1 MKMKGR
7 APNPFMYFSEVH
19 TITYNEACYTGGEGT
34 WGTYFSAVGKRLDNL
49 VWKHSVEF
57 YYHSSYSNFHTLAFP
72 PRLL

>member
-49 VWKHSVEF
+49 V
-57 YYHSSYSNFHTLAFP
+57 
-72 PRLL
+72 